1 MDPVT
6 AIAAATA
13 AWQAVQKGF
22 EVARGIEDMAGDLAR
37 WIDATDN
44 VKAAAFHARKTQGQT
59 KSSNSEALE
68 IWAAE
73 TKANNQ
79 WKELREFIVLNFGM
93 EAWDRFLEIRKQVIV
108 DRESRAKKLRLQAA
122 ARKEHLLAG
131 GAAIVGLFICG
142 AAIWA
147 LMKLIRG

>member
-6 AIAAATA
+6 AIAAASA
-13 AWQAVQKGF
+13 AWQAVKKGF

-44 VKAAAFHARKTQGQT
+44 IKAAAFEERRKQGQSQST
-59 KSSNSEALE
+59 NSQALE

-73 TKANNQ
+73 TRARNQ

-93 EAWDRFLEIRKQVIV
+93 DAWDRFLEIRKQVIA
-108 DRESRAKKLRLQAA
+108 DREKSAKLRALKAA
-122 ARKEHLLAG
+122 ARNEYMIAG
-131 GAAIVGLFICG
+131 GAAILGLFVIG
-142 AAIWA
+142 AAAWA
-147 LMKLIRG
+147 LLRLIKG